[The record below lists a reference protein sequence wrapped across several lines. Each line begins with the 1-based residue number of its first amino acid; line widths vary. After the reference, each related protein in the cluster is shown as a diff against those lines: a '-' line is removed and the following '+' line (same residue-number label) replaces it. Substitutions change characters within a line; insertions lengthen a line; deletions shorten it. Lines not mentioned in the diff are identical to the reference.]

1 MSDTDANG
9 HDIETLVHRAVERAV
24 EARVGAVDVAI
35 NQRVGPFEKY
45 QAEVRGA
52 LTQVN
57 TTVANLRDEVV
68 GLKGLVRE
76 LAEELKKSRLARE
89 RRRKRQTQ

>member
-1 MSDTDANG
+1 MSDIDANG
-9 HDIETLVHRAVERAV
+9 HDVEALVHRAVERAV

-45 QAEVRGA
+45 QAEVFGGFTRV
-52 LTQVN
+52 TSQV
-57 TTVANLRDEVV
+57 ADLRDEVV
-68 GLKGLVRE
+68 GLKGVVRE

-89 RRRKRQTQ
+89 RRLKRRTQ